1 MASAIL
7 FPLALKS
14 GGFPLEASDYSAI
27 FGLPWTSLHFKL
39 LFGLGICGFQ
49 SKNGTQEFSSSCCLV
64 LCHFCLFFSLWIKRL
79 ENEKG
84 EKSSRHPG
92 TAASLRLVVGQ
103 NHFAPPS

>member
-27 FGLPWTSLHFKL
+27 FGLPWISLHFKL

-49 SKNGTQEFSSSCCLV
+49 SKNGSKTQNKDGEEIEQASQTWLLDTLFAVPSV
-64 LCHFCLFFSLWIKRL
+64 LKTIVDPWLQR
-79 ENEKG
+79 
-84 EKSSRHPG
+84 
-92 TAASLRLVVGQ
+92 
-103 NHFAPPS
+103 